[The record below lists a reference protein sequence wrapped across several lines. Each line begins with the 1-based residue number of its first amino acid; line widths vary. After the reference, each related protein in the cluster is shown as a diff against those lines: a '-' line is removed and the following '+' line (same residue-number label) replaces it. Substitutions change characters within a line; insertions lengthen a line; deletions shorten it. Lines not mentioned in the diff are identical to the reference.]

1 MRYLKVIA
9 IYFRLGVLNE
19 LEYRVNFFIQ
29 IFQTFLSLMV
39 SIGGLSVVYSHTDTL
54 NGWTSSELLAVIG
67 VYFIFGGYINLV
79 VQPSMNRFMEDV
91 RMGTLDFLL
100 LKPADAQLLVSVRQF
115 QLWKALD
122 IVLGFVILGVAVFQT
137 GVATS
142 PIQALGFV
150 VSLLSGAVIVY
161 SFWLI
166 LATMA
171 FWFVRVDN
179 ILVIFESMYEAG
191 RYPVG
196 IYPGWL
202 RFILTFL
209 VPIAFAVT
217 IPAEALIGRLE
228 LQNLL
233 IGVVLA
239 VVMLSAAR
247 WLWMFGIRNY
257 TGASA

>member
-1 MRYLKVIA
+1 
-9 IYFRLGVLNE
+9 
-19 LEYRVNFFIQ
+19 
-29 IFQTFLSLMV
+29 
-39 SIGGLSVVYSHTDTL
+39 
-54 NGWTSSELLAVIG
+54 
-67 VYFIFGGYINLV
+67 
-79 VQPSMNRFMEDV
+79 
-91 RMGTLDFLL
+91 
-100 LKPADAQLLVSVRQF
+100 LLVSVRQF

-142 PIQALGFV
+142 PIQALGFA

-161 SFWLI
+161 SFWLM

>member
-29 IFQTFLSLMV
+29 IFQTFLSLIV

-142 PIQALGFV
+142 PIQALGFA

-161 SFWLI
+161 SFWLM